1 MTLCLD
7 YLHVRVNLHYVH
19 VLSVPASITDV
30 SSDQTVSEE
39 SNMQLLC
46 EATGKPTPNITWT
59 RVLEDGS
66 NSEVLHQGPTWDFPN
81 ISRTDAGTYRCTA
94 DNGFGNPVGYQVNVN
109 VTCEYF
115 TFPNHCL
122 GTINHSS
129 YH

>member
-1 MTLCLD
+1 MYML
-7 YLHVRVNLHYVH
+7 
-19 VLSVPASITDV
+19 LSVPASLTNV
-30 SSDQTVSEE
+30 SPDQTVSEE

-115 TFPNHCL
+115 TCPNHCL
-122 GTINHSS
+122 RAGGMHPGLTIN
-129 YH
+129 